1 VIYPGRSSLR
11 LFADLLRGTH
21 SQFQVISLSR
31 DPGADLPWWPLFPG
45 LHSLELPPLPF
56 PLALASSGIGT
67 LPASLSL
74 LAGRTCQTYTVSTD
88 AAGAVFKGLFYDQT
102 DWLPWVPPPPPLS
115 PVLSNFFTGHHEKIW
130 LNNYLSSDVLFYRRY
145 VDDNFCL
152 FRTEND
158 ALLFFDYIIT
168 RHPNIRFTMERQVE
182 KKLPLLDIC

>member
-1 VIYPGRSSLR
+1 VLTGVAGEELKVLFFIKKNWGPG
-11 LFADLLRGTH
+11 
-21 SQFQVISLSR
+21 
-31 DPGADLPWWPLFPG
+31 
-45 LHSLELPPLPF
+45 
-56 PLALASSGIGT
+56 
-67 LPASLSL
+67 
-74 LAGRTCQTYTVSTD
+74 
-88 AAGAVFKGLFYDQT
+88 
-102 DWLPWVPPPPPLS
+102 VPPPPHLS